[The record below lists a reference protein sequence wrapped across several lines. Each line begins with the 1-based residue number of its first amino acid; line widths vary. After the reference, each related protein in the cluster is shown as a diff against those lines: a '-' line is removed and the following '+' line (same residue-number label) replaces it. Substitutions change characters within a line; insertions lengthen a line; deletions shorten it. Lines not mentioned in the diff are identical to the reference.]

1 MSRRTCRSRRARGLC
16 VALLAAH
23 VLACAGLGASDR
35 QIQRVEDVANDG
47 DPMRRASTRLVLD
60 GLASDAG
67 GNAAR
72 ALSQYE
78 RAVLVDS
85 GNPYAYLALARYHV
99 EQRDGGRALAYLD
112 RARVLFE
119 SLAIDSPRVEMHLVG
134 LRGNA
139 LQLQGRMLEGDALLR
154 RAARGAPDVWGDGR
168 LTADELR

>member
-1 MSRRTCRSRRARGLC
+1 LRRARGLC
-16 VALLAAH
+16 VALLAAY
-23 VLACAGLGASDR
+23 VLACAGFGASDP
-35 QIQRVEDVANDG
+35 QIQRVEDVATDG

-78 RAVLVDS
+78 RAVMVDS
-85 GNPYAYLALARYHV
+85 GNPYAYLALARHHV
-99 EQRDGGRALAYLD
+99 EQGDGARALAYLD

-139 LQLQGRMLEGDALLR
+139 LQLEGRMLEGDALLR
-154 RAARGAPDVWGDGR
+154 QAARGAPDVWGDGR